1 MSEGR
6 GTTNHEVF
14 ARLGE
19 AEVSIGRIETELGSL
34 GRQFSSL
41 ANSVDNKVGAL
52 QSMIHSIDSKLGGVG
67 KISGAQFAGL
77 AASLVGAV
85 AVLGSV
91 FVAPLTRDISALKE
105 TVTFSNTIGEKA
117 IDDLG
122 AKLYQHSQLKA
133 HPEQA
138 EQSARL
144 NERVDNMRMAIAE
157 LDHKL
162 QIEMKGQH
170 DLVKAD
176 VDATKELLRAEMDAK
191 LSRAWDRFWE
201 LKVGEL
207 QGRRP

>member
-1 MSEGR
+1 MSARE
-6 GTTNHEVF
+6 GTTNHEIYS
-14 ARLGE
+14 RLGE

-34 GRQFSSL
+34 GRQFSNL
-41 ANSVDNKVGAL
+41 ADAVDSKVGTL

-91 FVAPLTRDISALKE
+91 FVAPLTRDIAALKD
-105 TVTFSNTIGEKA
+105 TVVFSNAIGEKA
-117 IDDLG
+117 INDLN
-122 AKLYQHSQLKA
+122 ARIYQHGQLDA

-138 EQSARL
+138 KESARL
-144 NERVDNMRMAIAE
+144 DERVSAMAAAIAE

-162 QIEMKGQH
+162 QIEMKGRH

-176 VDATKELLRAEMDAK
+176 IGATKDLLRAEFKGIQSQAWNEYFRMRMDEEK
-191 LSRAWDRFWE
+191 
-201 LKVGEL
+201 K
-207 QGRRP
+207 P